1 MRVKQQAIGNM
12 QKATSNE
19 EQCNKQQALNIFVNF
34 EICVLD
40 YMYIS
45 RLRA

>member
-34 EICVLD
+34 EFCTGLHV
-40 YMYIS
+40 Y
-45 RLRA
+45 